1 MKRNLADRNV
11 VKLSDAKTLELKD
24 EHWQS
29 MSNLLPVL
37 QPLGREGGG
46 GDRRPDPAPFP
57 ADDGTPSRSTQRAVA
72 RPKWPGE
79 GTGIT
84 IWEAQ
89 WPSAPEEGPGN
100 HSPPP
105 RQTPLDNRPTQW

>member
-46 GDRRPDPAPFP
+46 RSPA
-57 ADDGTPSRSTQRAVA
+57 
-72 RPKWPGE
+72 
-79 GTGIT
+79 
-84 IWEAQ
+84 
-89 WPSAPEEGPGN
+89 GPGAV
-100 HSPPP
+100 PG
-105 RQTPLDNRPTQW
+105 R